1 MKNPFKWVLYK
12 LRRAYYWYVQE
23 PQIEKE
29 RVKLRESLEENYENW
44 ITAVEAGYEKIDIS
58 KLDYQPLISIIVPV
72 YNVLDRHLIPCIESV
87 LEQEYSNWELCL
99 ADDCSTWDNV
109 KTTLQKYETNPK
121 IKIVYREKNGHISEC
136 TNSALQLATGE
147 FVAFLDCD
155 DVLAPNALSEV
166 VKILNENSR
175 LDFIYSDEDKIDD
188 DGKNRHMPHFK
199 SDWAP
204 DTLMSHM
211 YTCHFGVYRKEIVD
225 DIGGIRK
232 GYEGAQDYDF
242 TLRFT
247 EKTNR
252 IAHIP
257 KILYHW
263 RERKE
268 STAGNPE
275 AKEYVIEAARKS
287 KQDALDRR
295 GLAADLEL
303 MKQGYQFNVNYQWSV
318 YPKVSI
324 IIPSKDNYQVLLECI
339 TTLYEI
345 TEYEEFEVIIVDNG
359 SDDDNRK
366 RYKELAEKYGA
377 TYVYERKE
385 FNFSYMCNLGVS
397 HSTGDYILLLN
408 DDIEILHADWL
419 TRMVGQAM
427 LPHTGAVGAKLLY
440 PDHKTIQHD
449 GVIVVQ
455 DGPVHALCGL
465 DDSNAYYFL
474 RNVITYNM
482 LAVTG
487 ACLLVSREKY
497 MEVGGLYEGLPVTYN
512 DVDFC
517 FSLVEHGY
525 YNAIRNDVVLIHHE
539 SVSRGHDYLDEEKFK
554 RLNKERELLYKR
566 HPQFEDNDPFYN
578 INLTRHNTDFS
589 YAYGEDNV
597 KRDFNRIREIDTIE
611 YKPERVMYAIDEV
624 EGQDEAYRI
633 RGWMFVQEEYLS
645 DLWEAYV
652 ILKEAS
658 TKRIFECETRMMRR
672 NDVQKAME
680 QYGHFEFTGFDCLI
694 EKGSVPQGSYEILL
708 RTGDYVV
715 KTDKILIVDEW
726 RN

>member
-1 MKNPFKWVLYK
+1 MRNPFKLVLYK

-29 RVKLRESLEENYENW
+29 RVKLRESLEKNYENW

-166 VKILNENSR
+166 VKILNENQN

-204 DTLMSHM
+204 DTFMSFM
-211 YTCHFGVYRKEIVD
+211 YTCHLSIFRKSIIDELGGV
-225 DIGGIRK
+225 RK
-232 GYEGAQDYDF
+232 GYEGAQDYDL

-247 EKTNR
+247 EKTDR
-252 IAHIP
+252 IYHIP

-263 RERKE
+263 RERAE
-268 STAGNPE
+268 STASCAQ
-275 AKEYVIEAARKS
+275 AKDYVIEAARKS
-287 KQDALDRR
+287 KEEALVRR
-295 GLAADLEL
+295 GLKAELEWNERE
-303 MKQGYQFNVNYQWSV
+303 YQFHVNYV
-318 YPKVSI
+318 CDNYPKVSI
-324 IIPSKDNYQVLLECI
+324 IIPSKDNYKTLKQCLKSLRTI
-339 TTLYEI
+339 TSYPDYEI
-345 TEYEEFEVIIVDNG
+345 IIVDNG
-359 SDDDNRK
+359 SNDENRCLYQDLIAK
-366 RYKELAEKYGA
+366 MKAK
-377 TYVYERKE
+377 YVYEPKD
-385 FNFSYMCNLGVS
+385 FNFSYMCNLGAS
-397 HSTGDYILLLN
+397 HAEGEYFLFLN
-408 DDIEILHADWL
+408 DDIEILHSDWL
-419 TRMVGQAM
+419 TRMVGQAV
-427 LPHTGAVGAKLLY
+427 LLHTGAVGAKLLY
-440 PDHKTIQHD
+440 PDKKSIQHA
-449 GVIVVQ
+449 GVMIIP
-455 DGPVHALCGL
+455 DGPVHALGGMS
-465 DDSNAYYFL
+465 DTEVHGFFRNTSN
-474 RNVITYNM
+474 YNYI
-482 LAVTG
+482 AVTG
-487 ACLLVSREKY
+487 ACLLISKEKFN
-497 MEVGGLYEGLPVTYN
+497 EVEGLYEGLPVAYN
-512 DVDFC
+512 DIDLC
-517 FSLVEHGY
+517 FKLSEAGY
-525 YNAIRNDVVLIHHE
+525 YNVVRNDVVLIHHE
-539 SVSRGHDYLDEEKFK
+539 SVSRGYDHDNEEKMQ
-554 RLNKERELLYKR
+554 RLNRERNELFKR
-566 HPQFEDNDPFYN
+566 HPQYKNYDPFYN
-578 INLTRHNTDFS
+578 VNLAKHKVDFS
-589 YAYGEDNV
+589 YAYDDENLRV
-597 KRDFNRIREIDTIE
+597 TCNKVYEIDEI
-611 YKPERVMYAIDEV
+611 KDNPEKVMYTIDEIK
-624 EGQDEAYRI
+624 EYRFYYRI
-633 RGWMFVQEEYLS
+633 RGWMFVQEEYMS

-652 ILKEAS
+652 ILKD
-658 TKRIFECETRMMRR
+658 TNTQKIFECETRMERR
-672 NDVQKAME
+672 LDVQKAME

-715 KTDKILIVDEW
+715 KTDKILDVDEW